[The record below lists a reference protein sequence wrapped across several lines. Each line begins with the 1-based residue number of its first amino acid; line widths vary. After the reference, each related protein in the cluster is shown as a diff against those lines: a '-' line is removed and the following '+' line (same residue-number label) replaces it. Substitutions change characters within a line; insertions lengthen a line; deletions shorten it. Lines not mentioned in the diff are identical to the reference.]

1 MRAVDIGVGH
11 DDDLV
16 IAELGEVELVL
27 ADARA
32 ERGDQRADLL
42 RRQHLVEARPLHIE
56 DLAAQGEHG
65 LEGAVARLLGAA
77 AG

>member
-16 IAELGEVELVL
+16 VTELGEIELVVT
-27 ADARA
+27 DAGA

-42 RRQHLVEARPLHIE
+42 ARQHLVEAGPLDVE
-56 DLAAQGEHG
+56 DLAAQRQHG
-65 LEGAVARLLGAA
+65 LEGTVARLLGAA